1 MNLKHPLF
9 ALFPLLLL
17 ASTAIGQTNTATTNG
32 NNTFAFELFKKLY
45 SNDKNVFFSPYSIRS
60 ALAMIYVGAE
70 NETKNQ
76 ISKVLHFNLNNTTTA
91 QEFLDFNKK
100 IKTLNMDTT
109 LKISIANA
117 FWKKEDARYPFKEDY
132 INFTKKYYDAAIY
145 PLPLKAKPINDWVL
159 DKTNG
164 RIPTIITD
172 NDITELTRL
181 ILTNAIYFKGEWQAP
196 FNLLFTRKHKFAI
209 SKMDSVD
216 ADFMVKEEYWM
227 PFL

>member
-1 MNLKHPLF
+1 MNLKHPFF

-17 ASTAIGQTNTATTNG
+17 ASTAIGQRNTATTNG

-45 SNDKNVFFSPYSIRS
+45 SNDKNVFFCPYSIRS

-76 ISKVLHFNLNNTTTA
+76 ISKVLHFALNNTTTA

-145 PLPLKAKPINDWVL
+145 PLAFKSKA
-159 DKTNG
+159 
-164 RIPTIITD
+164 
-172 NDITELTRL
+172 
-181 ILTNAIYFKGEWQAP
+181 
-196 FNLLFTRKHKFAI
+196 HK
-209 SKMDSVD
+209 
-216 ADFMVKEEYWM
+216 
-227 PFL
+227 